1 MTLDVADAVDDLRQL
16 IARADALANA
26 AEDLFNNPFEVRD
39 RADRRRLER
48 VAHLVGATA
57 AAVQAAK
64 EAGDELAS
72 ALASGR
78 TGE

>member
-1 MTLDVADAVDDLRQL
+1 MTLDVAGAVDDLRQL

-26 AEDLFNNPFEVRD
+26 AEDLFNNPFDVND
-39 RADRRRLER
+39 REGRCRLER

-64 EAGDELAS
+64 EAGDQLAS
-72 ALASGR
+72 ALAGH
-78 TGE
+78 GGVA

>member
-16 IARADALANA
+16 IARADALVIAT
-26 AEDLFNNPFEVRD
+26 EDLFNNPFAVKDLEARC
-39 RADRRRLER
+39 RLER

-57 AAVQAAK
+57 AAIKTAK
-64 EAGDELAS
+64 QAGDELAS

-78 TGE
+78 TGD

>member
-1 MTLDVADAVDDLRQL
+1 VTLNVADAVDDLRQL

-26 AEDLFNNPFEVRD
+26 AEDLFNNPFQVKD
-39 RADRRRLER
+39 REDRCRLER

-64 EAGDELAS
+64 EAGDQLAS
-72 ALASGR
+72 ALSSHG
-78 TGE
+78 TGA